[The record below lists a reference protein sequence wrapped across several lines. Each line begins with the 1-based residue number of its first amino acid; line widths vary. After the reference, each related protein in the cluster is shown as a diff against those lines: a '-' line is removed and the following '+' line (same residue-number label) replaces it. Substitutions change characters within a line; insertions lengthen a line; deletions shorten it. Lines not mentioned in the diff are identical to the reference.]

1 VVASQWQVSDQS
13 TADLM
18 IAFHK
23 GLQAGMAKD
32 EALRRAMAKV
42 AKDPITADPYF
53 WAAFLLVGDYRGK

>member
-1 VVASQWQVSDQS
+1 
-13 TADLM
+13 M